1 MFFTILMYL
10 CLLFATAAGIC
21 IFLLQIAFWSRKLV
35 TGKTAKAGVRFL
47 LFLSYMGA
55 LIFLLRGIIENNQLL
70 VVFCAAVSVSQ
81 LFLWKKRWSLWSWIC
96 VSRRGLIGG
105 LFLAAASAYGA
116 VCCEDAYHRYK
127 WNHAQRYEVV
137 GYTAVTETTE
147 EVQNGGALRKNIG
160 VTIKQTHIV
169 LDNGEKVSLQNAGQ
183 TPDDKSFYEIGDSVR
198 LYNDVIVR
206 PI

>member
-1 MFFTILMYL
+1 M
-10 CLLFATAAGIC
+10 
-21 IFLLQIAFWSRKLV
+21 
-35 TGKTAKAGVRFL
+35 
-47 LFLSYMGA
+47 
-55 LIFLLRGIIENNQLL
+55 
-70 VVFCAAVSVSQ
+70 
-81 LFLWKKRWSLWSWIC
+81 
-96 VSRRGLIGG
+96 
-105 LFLAAASAYGA
+105 AAASAYGA